1 MTDMD
6 LLNGT
11 SNTTDTSF
19 LRKVQAGNE
28 DAWRQFYVRYS
39 EMIRQ
44 IGIRRHLSPADC
56 QDLHSEVMTIFWRK
70 MDSFIYDRCRGSFR
84 RYLARLT
91 DSAVDRIFRRT
102 RSCGKAAPEAPPEYP
117 PDVDAVYMD
126 EWRDFLLQKAVD
138 ELRDNVDTETYQV
151 FFMSVIQ
158 NRPVQD
164 IAAVTRK
171 TPNNIYVIR
180 FRCLKKLRQLI
191 LSYRHRE
198 DAPLSDGSS
207 QRNM

>member
-1 MTDMD
+1 MADTD

-11 SNTTDTSF
+11 TNATDSSF

-28 DAWRQFYVRYS
+28 DAWRRFYVRYS

-84 RYLARLT
+84 LYLARIA
-91 DSAVDRIFRRT
+91 DSAVGRIFRRT
-102 RSCGKAAPEAPPEYP
+102 RAREETPPEVPSEYP

-191 LSYRHRE
+191 RSYRQRE
-198 DAPLSDGSS
+198 DAALPGGRS
-207 QRNM
+207 QRNI